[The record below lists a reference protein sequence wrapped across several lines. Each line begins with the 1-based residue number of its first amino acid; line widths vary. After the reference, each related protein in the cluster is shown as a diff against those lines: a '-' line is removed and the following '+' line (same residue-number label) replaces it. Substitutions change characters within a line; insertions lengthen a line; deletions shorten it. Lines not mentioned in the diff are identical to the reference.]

1 MKFWLIAFLFSPDG
15 EYVGKMESQYQSH
28 GSCVV
33 AAGAVATE
41 LVNSSIMI
49 QSWCVSDDHYNGVE
63 QDEGIPYDMH
73 GVDGE

>member
-1 MKFWLIAFLFSPDG
+1 MKFWLIAFLFGPDG
-15 EYVGKMESQYQSH
+15 EYVGKMESQYQSY

-33 AAGAVATE
+33 AAGAVTAE
-41 LVNSSIMI
+41 LVNSSIKI
-49 QSWCVSDDHYNGVE
+49 QSWCVSDNHYKGVE

>member
-1 MKFWLIAFLFSPDG
+1 MKFWLILMLFTDNG

-33 AAGAVATE
+33 AAGAVTAE
-41 LVNSSIMI
+41 FVNSSIMI

-63 QDEGIPYDMH
+63 QDEGIPYDTH
-73 GVDGE
+73 GVDSE